1 MLARVTVEAD
11 SRGWLLGVR
20 LLLASRALFDEL
32 HRRLAVAGHDGLRP
46 AHGFLFQAVG
56 AQGATASEIAASV
69 GMTKQAA
76 RLVVDELA
84 ELGYVERSRDAQ
96 DARRRPVVLTA
107 RGRDALRRSEAIFT
121 ELREELAA
129 DLGAHALAQGMRLL
143 EAIDDRYGPAPLR
156 PVW

>member
-1 MLARVTVEAD
+1 MTVQSD
-11 SRGWLLGVR
+11 PHGWALGVR

-32 HRRLAVAGHDGLRP
+32 HRRLGAAGHDRLRP

-56 AQGATASEIAASV
+56 ARGATASEIAARL

-76 RLVVDELA
+76 RLLVNELA
-84 ELGYVERSRDAQ
+84 DLGYVKRARDAQ

-107 RGRDALRRSEAIFT
+107 RGEDALRRSEAIFA
-121 ELREELAA
+121 ELRAELAA
-129 DLGAHALAQGMRLL
+129 ELGPTALAQGMQLL
-143 EAIDDRYGPAPLR
+143 EAIDDRYGPVPLR